1 MRRALVFG
9 GTGYLGSA
17 VLRGL
22 AEADVPA
29 EFTFHSSAE
38 RARALE
44 AELKQRGHA
53 LDAREPGAI
62 RRLCASLE
70 SEGRT
75 PDVVVHCLGVG
86 QDRALA
92 DITEEDWETLHTI
105 NVRSAFLAIQALAG
119 PMAARGGGDLVLT
132 AAFDGSRPMPAPAH
146 FAATQGALCALV
158 RSLAK
163 ELGPKGIR
171 VNLVTPGLLEGGV
184 SQSVDTRLGEDYRK
198 FSAYGRRGKAS
209 EVARAILW
217 LALHNTYMTGA
228 VLAVNGGL

>member
-29 EFTFHSSAE
+29 EFTWHTSAE

-44 AELKQRGHA
+44 AELKQRAHG
-53 LDAREPGAI
+53 LDARDAGAI

-92 DITEEDWETLHTI
+92 DISEEDWAALHAI
-105 NVRSAFLAIQALAG
+105 NVRSAFLAIQSLAG
-119 PMAARGGGDLVLT
+119 PMAARGGGDIVLT
-132 AAFDGSRPMPAPAH
+132 ASYDGSRPMPVPAH
-146 FAATQGALCALV
+146 FAATQGALCAMV
-158 RSLAK
+158 RALSK

-184 SQSVDTRLGEDYRK
+184 SQSVDARLGEDFRK
-198 FSAYGRRGKAS
+198 FSAYGRRGNAT
-209 EVARAILW
+209 EVSRAILW

>member
-1 MRRALVFG
+1 
-9 GTGYLGSA
+9 

-29 EFTFHSSAE
+29 EFTFRTSAE
-38 RARALE
+38 RARELE
-44 AELKQRGHA
+44 AALKQRGHA
-53 LDAREPGAI
+53 LEAREPGAI

-92 DITEEDWETLHTI
+92 DISEEDWEMLHAI

-119 PMAARGGGDLVLT
+119 PMAARGGGDIVLT

-146 FAATQGALCALV
+146 FAATQGALCAMV
-158 RSLAK
+158 RSLSK

-171 VNLVTPGLLEGGV
+171 VN
-184 SQSVDTRLGEDYRK
+184 
-198 FSAYGRRGKAS
+198 
-209 EVARAILW
+209 
-217 LALHNTYMTGA
+217 
-228 VLAVNGGL
+228 AVNPGPVATEGFKSAGIEGSEFETQMIQGTPLGRIGQPEDIAAVVAFIASDDARWVTGSLLQAAGGMR

>member
-1 MRRALVFG
+1 MKRALVFG

-29 EFTFHSSAE
+29 EFTFHTSAGK
-38 RARALE
+38 ARELE

-62 RRLCASLE
+62 RQLCAALE

-92 DITEEDWETLHTI
+92 DISEEDWETLHTL
-105 NVRSAFLAIQALAG
+105 NVRSAFRAIQALAG

-146 FAATQGALCALV
+146 FAATQGALCAMV
-158 RSLAK
+158 RALSK
-163 ELGPKGIR
+163 ELGSKGIR
-171 VNLVTPGLLEGGV
+171 VNLVTPGLLEGGI

-209 EVARAILW
+209 EVAHAILW